1 MFHTINTTGAARRD
15 LNMNRFLN
23 SLLGGLCAGLL
34 CFTGAAHAQAVAYP
48 TKPIRIIVPN
58 PAGGSADLM
67 PRLISEAL
75 STKLGQPVTVD
86 NRAGAAGNIG
96 AEFVYNSPPDG
107 YTLLAAPPPPL
118 TVNLNLYPKLNYDST
133 KFQPVTVLAS
143 IPNVL
148 MLHPDVPLKSVEEL
162 IAFAKA
168 NPDKLTYASQGSG
181 STAHLTAELFK
192 LNAKVGLTHVP
203 YKGDAPAL
211 TDLLAGRVD
220 MMFGNIGAF
229 GQHVRS
235 GKLKVIAVTSR
246 ERLAVLPGIPAMR
259 EIVPGVVAEAWFGM
273 VAPPGTPK
281 EIAQK
286 LSSAIAEIMRNPD
299 IAKRY
304 ADLNATTVGNNPEQ
318 MAAFMSEDRERWAR
332 VIKAGKIGVD

>member
-1 MFHTINTTGAARRD
+1 MFRTTNITGTARNGLKPRFPLNVLLAAASA
-15 LNMNRFLN
+15 LALA
-23 SLLGGLCAGLL
+23 AGPL
-34 CFTGAAHAQAVAYP
+34 HAQTEAYP
-48 TKPIRIIVPN
+48 GKPIRIIVPN

-67 PRLISEAL
+67 PRLISEQL
-75 STKLGQPVTVD
+75 SIKLGQSVTVD

-96 AEFVYNSPPDG
+96 AEYVYNSLPDG

-133 KFQPVTVLAS
+133 KFVPVTVLAV

-162 IAFAKA
+162 IAYAKA
-168 NPDKLTYASQGSG
+168 NPGKLTYASQGSG

-192 LNAKVGLTHVP
+192 LNAKVNLTHVP

-229 GQHVRS
+229 GQHVRA
-235 GKLKVIAVTSR
+235 GRLKVLAVTSK

-273 VAPPGTPK
+273 VAPPGTPRAV
-281 EIAQK
+281 AQK
-286 LSSAIAEIMRNPD
+286 LSSTIAAIMRDPE

-304 ADLNATTVGNNPEQ
+304 AELNAEPIGNTPEQ
-318 MAAFMSEDRERWAR
+318 MAAFMKEDRERWR
-332 VIKAGKIGVD
+332 GVIKAANIGVD